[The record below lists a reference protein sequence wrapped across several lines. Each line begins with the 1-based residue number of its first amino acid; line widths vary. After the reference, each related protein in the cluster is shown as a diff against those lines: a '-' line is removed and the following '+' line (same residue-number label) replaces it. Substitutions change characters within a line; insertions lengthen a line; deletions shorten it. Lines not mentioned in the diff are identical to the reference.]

1 VLGGKTPELRFNVND
16 RWGNACGGSGEP
28 LTASCVG
35 DGVGEGRVKMLRSAS
50 GDTILVPACEVTAD
64 FGGTAAIN
72 VKVATGSGAP
82 IVHRM
87 EWPVEPRLLAFHRK
101 GEEAPISTLDWG
113 EDSLIGDIYVCVHL
127 PPTDGAA
134 VGPIDEQF
142 SWGGRVE
149 VRESGK
155 PSTHKLTLT
164 GPRTETWSVA
174 APTKKQKT
182 KTLTARLANAV
193 ASLVISG
200 TQGPP
205 AGFKLELD
213 TKHVV
218 AGKPFVLRAIVVDA
232 GGQPYQTRP
241 GQQLPGCRSA
251 NGLAVLANGQPRKLR
266 VLATSRNSNE
276 EAEEQ
281 LALVSPWVPG
291 QATGQ
296 ADAVVLVC
304 TLVIK
309 RSGKYAIAVDGVEA
323 LLQVE
328 QARSSAGAQFEVL
341 AAAPAALRLEW
352 DDEDGSPVRQLKS
365 AAKFGVRAAVTDEF
379 ENVCAK
385 ADVKKGLFIL
395 RADDSVY
402 FGASTKGE
410 PHSKLKMSQCG
421 AEVEW
426 PKLYLRGNPSR
437 QFPIRSSLI
446 AEWKAT
452 GIGLETPL
460 QFELTPSGQPHRID
474 VEQARY
480 AARVGG
486 EPVEVRARIVCD
498 NGTFESRALK
508 PFVSNSVQDHVV
520 ASGLFDTRLDERWW
534 TIRCAAPDTPGE
546 HEWSVC
552 ASDLPL
558 QRIVVEVEPQSPAP
572 EVDLEDTQPEPEDT
586 PLEPEALP
594 VPVTPARDW
603 RDASARQGGGREPA
617 GARTRG
623 QAGAE
628 GPRVDDDET
637 ESESESE
644 PDAFAPPPG
653 PASRPAARGRAS
665 ARARTRRAR
674 GGRCAGGWQGLAAR
688 ARLAGLAAGRRGGA
702 CSARARARVP
712 FGVRCST
719 AHAIDA
725 RCCERRRERR
735 RATTVGAKCAPT
747 VLRHGAGADARPA
760 HARPGHARAQDA
772 RLRDHSRGG
781 QGDGR

>member
-1 VLGGKTPELRFNVND
+1 
-16 RWGNACGGSGEP
+16 
-28 LTASCVG
+28 
-35 DGVGEGRVKMLRSAS
+35 MLRSAS

-352 DDEDGSPVRQLKS
+352 DDEDGSPVRQ
-365 AAKFGVRAAVTDEF
+365 VIVH
-379 ENVCAK
+379 C
-385 ADVKKGLFIL
+385 
-395 RADDSVY
+395 
-402 FGASTKGE
+402 
-410 PHSKLKMSQCG
+410 
-421 AEVEW
+421 
-426 PKLYLRGNPSR
+426 
-437 QFPIRSSLI
+437 
-446 AEWKAT
+446 
-452 GIGLETPL
+452 PL
-460 QFELTPSGQPHRID
+460 PHRYTLHYFYS
-474 VEQARY
+474 QLPLF
-480 AARVGG
+480 GSCPG
-486 EPVEVRARIVCD
+486 FGPVRIRISLLSRSVTQSYSHHILKYCFLYIHSSRARPSSACARPSQTSSR
-498 NGTFESRALK
+498 TFARKRTSRRAYSFCG
-508 PFVSNSVQDHVV
+508 PTTAF
-520 ASGLFDTRLDERWW
+520 
-534 TIRCAAPDTPGE
+534 I
-546 HEWSVC
+546 
-552 ASDLPL
+552 
-558 QRIVVEVEPQSPAP
+558 
-572 EVDLEDTQPEPEDT
+572 
-586 PLEPEALP
+586 
-594 VPVTPARDW
+594 
-603 RDASARQGGGREPA
+603 SARR
-617 GARTRG
+617 
-623 QAGAE
+623 
-628 GPRVDDDET
+628 PR
-637 ESESESE
+637 
-644 PDAFAPPPG
+644 
-653 PASRPAARGRAS
+653 ASRTAS
-665 ARARTRRAR
+665 
-674 GGRCAGGWQGLAAR
+674 
-688 ARLAGLAAGRRGGA
+688 
-702 CSARARARVP
+702 
-712 FGVRCST
+712 
-719 AHAIDA
+719 
-725 RCCERRRERR
+725 
-735 RATTVGAKCAPT
+735 
-747 VLRHGAGADARPA
+747 
-760 HARPGHARAQDA
+760 
-772 RLRDHSRGG
+772 SR
-781 QGDGR
+781 